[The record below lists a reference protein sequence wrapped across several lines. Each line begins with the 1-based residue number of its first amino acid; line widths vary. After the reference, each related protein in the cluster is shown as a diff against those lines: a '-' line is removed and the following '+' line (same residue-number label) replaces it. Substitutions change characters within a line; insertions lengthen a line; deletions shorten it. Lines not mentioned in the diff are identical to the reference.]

1 MTGLPPSSITRPQK
15 LKTIALTFR
24 KNGLPYRL
32 IQRNDFVALY
42 GIGATFTD
50 RILHYEVCRIHIRDD
65 QYGRREALPSNEQF
79 GRDESRA
86 ILNYREA
93 LEYYEELTSRII
105 IDVEASNDVKSGI
118 ENSEVDSDVTSEG
131 LSPPIKS

>member
-42 GIGATFTD
+42 GVAGTFTD

-79 GRDESRA
+79 GRDDSRA
-86 ILNYREA
+86 LLDYEEA
-93 LEYYEELTSRII
+93 LEYFEELTSRIW
-105 IDVEASNDVKSGI
+105 IDVEASNDVKSGSENI
-118 ENSEVDSDVTSEG
+118 EIGSMLTNQD
-131 LSPPIKS
+131 

>member
-1 MTGLPPSSITRPQK
+1 MTGLPPSSITMPQR

-42 GIGATFTD
+42 GTGGTFTNH
-50 RILHYEVCRIHIRDD
+50 ILHYEVCRIHIRDD

-86 ILNYREA
+86 ILNYEEA
-93 LEYYEELTSRII
+93 LAYFQELTSRIR
-105 IDVEASNDVKSGI
+105 IDIEASNDVNSGI
-118 ENSEVDSDVTSEG
+118 ENSEVDSNINRENH
-131 LSPPIKS
+131 P

>member
-1 MTGLPPSSITRPQK
+1 MNK
-15 LKTIALTFR
+15 LSDRFR

-42 GIGATFTD
+42 GIGGTFTNH
-50 RILHYEVCRIHIRDD
+50 ILHYEVCRIHIRDD

-86 ILNYREA
+86 ILNYEEA
-93 LEYYEELTSRII
+93 LAYFQELTSRIR
-105 IDVEASNDVKSGI
+105 IDVEASNDVKSGKV
-118 ENSEVDSDVTSEG
+118 NSEVDSDVTSEG
-131 LSPPIKS
+131 LSPPIRS